1 MARKCIAKLM
11 NQKTKT
17 VFALVNDGDE
27 TFSVLRLC
35 ENYDGKVRGG
45 IARTWRTVASK
56 VDKIAARDC
65 FYKKIGPQNSTVA
78 G

>member
-17 VFALVNDGDE
+17 IFALVNNGDD
-27 TFSVLRLC
+27 TFSVLKLC
-35 ENYDGKVRGG
+35 ENYDGKVKGG
-45 IARTWRTVASK
+45 IRKTWRYVVARNIE
-56 VDKIAARDC
+56 VCARDT
-65 FYKKIGPQNSTVA
+65 FYKKVGPQPSSVE